1 MAVRRKKLRHSLG
14 IARSDALGCF
24 PRGKLE
30 SRERVSLQSHDVVAS
45 HYLGS
50 LKMDFSNRMYS
61 LIARLGQIFACPNYP
76 MGARLF
82 NLRTESLSIWLILAF
97 LSLTSPARSEMDF
110 AATDDTATTPVLVE
124 LFTSEGCSSC
134 PPADAL
140 LEKMDALEPIPGTQ
154 LIVLSEHVDYWNHDG
169 WTDSFSSPSITERQ
183 SAYVRALGLKTPFT
197 SQFLVDGTEPLQA
210 SDAEQ
215 VVQLL
220 RKAASAPKLA
230 MRLASVTV
238 EPGNP
243 AIVRGRIESDVSS
256 EKHRS
261 DVYVAIAL
269 DHAES
274 QVSRGE
280 NNGRHLTHVAV
291 LTELAKVGKL
301 ETGKSFGQDFRIKLP
316 GPAPTNLR
324 IVAFAQESGPGKVF
338 GAILKSVGVN

>member
-1 MAVRRKKLRHSLG
+1 M
-14 IARSDALGCF
+14 
-24 PRGKLE
+24 E
-30 SRERVSLQSHDVVAS
+30 
-45 HYLGS
+45 
-50 LKMDFSNRMYS
+50 FSNRKHALMG
-61 LIARLGQIFACPNYP
+61 RLGRLFTRPNYP
-76 MGARLF
+76 MGARPS
-82 NLRTESLSIWLILAF
+82 NVRRKSLGICLILAF
-97 LSLTSPARSEMDF
+97 LLLTSPARSEMDF
-110 AATDDTATTPVLVE
+110 ASTDDTATTPVLVE

-140 LEKMDALEPIPGTQ
+140 LERMDALQPIPGTR

-169 WTDSFSSPSITERQ
+169 WTDPFSSPSITERQ

-197 SQFLVDGTEPLQA
+197 PQFLVDGTEPLQA

-215 VVQLL
+215 AVQLL

-230 MRLASVTV
+230 MRFASVTV

-291 LTELAKVGKL
+291 VTEFTKVGKL
-301 ETGKSFGQDFRIKLP
+301 ETGKSFCEDFRIKLKLP

-324 IVAFAQESGPGKVF
+324 IVAFAQESGPGKVI
-338 GAILKSVGVN
+338 GVVLKSVAVN